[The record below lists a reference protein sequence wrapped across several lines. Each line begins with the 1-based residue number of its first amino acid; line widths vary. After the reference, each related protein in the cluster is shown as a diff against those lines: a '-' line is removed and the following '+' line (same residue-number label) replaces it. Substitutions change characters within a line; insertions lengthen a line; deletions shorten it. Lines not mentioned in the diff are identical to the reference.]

1 MEKVISDQFVH
12 LESLRI
18 YESTRLLSIQ
28 EKKDLQ
34 LVSVEELNSSYV
46 FVGLLNDN
54 ELPIFIQNTEYRD
67 IEI

>member
-12 LESLRI
+12 LESLRV
-18 YESTRLLSIQ
+18 YEAARLLSIQ

-34 LVSVEELNSSYV
+34 LVSVEELNKRFA
-46 FVGLLNDN
+46 FVGLLDNN
-54 ELPIFIQNTEYRD
+54 ELPIFIQNTEYKD